1 MVADPDV
8 LGLDPY
14 DRCRLVTALRKVDDD
29 RQGGRL
35 TVSVSTIAQLRRDQ
49 PPLGSVS
56 AEYTLVQT
64 PAMPTGDHRP
74 CRRRRIDL
82 Q

>member
-1 MVADPDV
+1 VVADPDV

-35 TVSVSTIAQLRRDQ
+35 
-49 PPLGSVS
+49 
-56 AEYTLVQT
+56 
-64 PAMPTGDHRP
+64 
-74 CRRRRIDL
+74 
-82 Q
+82 